1 MEKECTK
8 CRIVQDLSC
17 FYKSKPGKY
26 GVASQCKKCEY
37 ERKKSNQTDKTR
49 RLSCEAAKRY
59 QQKNKEKIKAADKLY
74 YEANKD
80 RISQRKKIWEAKNKD
95 RRKGYDLKRRIP
107 KKEYGKEYYKKNTGY
122 FKEYRV
128 QHREREL
135 EYSKQYYQDNKEKK
149 CADSMRWQAEN
160 RETCRKYY
168 RNYREKNKDK
178 IIASANL
185 RHAAI
190 LRAIPK
196 WADIKAI
203 SAIYKKAQEYNKLY
217 PESAPWHVDHIVP
230 LRGKYVRGFHI
241 ENNLQ
246 LLPRIENLKKSNK
259 FNQEVTYE

>member
-8 CRIVQDLSC
+8 CRTVKDISC

-37 ERKKSNQTDKTR
+37 ERKKNNQTDKTR
-49 RLSCEAAKRY
+49 KLKCEAAKRY
-59 QQKNKEKIKAADKLY
+59 QQKNKEKVKAAEKRY

-80 RISQRKKIWEAKNKD
+80 RISKRKKVWEANNKD

-107 KKEYGKEYYKKNTGY
+107 KIEYGKKYYKNNIDY

-128 QHREREL
+128 QHKEKGRESNKR
-135 EYSKQYYQDNKEKK
+135 YYQNNREKK
-149 CADSMRWQAEN
+149 NAYSMQWQAEN

-168 RNYREKNKDK
+168 KNYREKNRSKV
-178 IIASANL
+178 IASASL
-185 RHAAI
+185 RHAAV

-196 WADIKAI
+196 WANMKAI
-203 SAIYKKAQEYNKLY
+203 SAVYRKAQEYNKLY
-217 PESAPWHVDHIVP
+217 PESAPWQVDHIVP
-230 LRGKYVRGFHI
+230 LRGKHVRGLHV

-259 FNQEVTYE
+259 FKPGGSI